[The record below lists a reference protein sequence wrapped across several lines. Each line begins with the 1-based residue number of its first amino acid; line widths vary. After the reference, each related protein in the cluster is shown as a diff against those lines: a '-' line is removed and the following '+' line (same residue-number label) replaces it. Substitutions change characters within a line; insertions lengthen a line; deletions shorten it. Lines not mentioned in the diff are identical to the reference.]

1 MKVSDSAEDMTQ
13 ESKSAAIQTLEMML
27 DFAIIEGAEL
37 RLPQFVFL
45 LRMARAELTD
55 AIERGSRRSDSRAQN

>member
-1 MKVSDSAEDMTQ
+1 MKVSDNAEDTTQ

-37 RLPQFVFL
+37 RLPLFVFL

-55 AIERGSRRSDSRAQN
+55 AIERGSRGSDSRLRN